1 MKFQRKSLSVCLA
14 LSSLLAVSA
23 QAEQSPENND
33 TIIVTASRINS
44 DINKATAYTSI
55 ITAEQIAN
63 SPQKTLPEIL
73 ATEAGIFS
81 RSLYGNNAA
90 RATVDMR
97 GFGAAAK
104 QNTLVLLDGRR
115 LNDIDLAA
123 IDFTAIPL
131 KNIERIEI
139 IRGGGSVLYGDGATG
154 GAINIITKQA
164 VAGDSS
170 AEVSVGLG
178 SFNNRSISG
187 VGSTTIG
194 STAMNF
200 TINKQN
206 ADGYRDNNELD
217 QLNLQAD
224 FRTELD
230 SGELYFKL
238 ASDDQELGL
247 PGVRTVD
254 PGSSINQ
261 LESDRSSTSTP
272 NDFANQKGSSIT
284 AGYSMFVSDNTEL
297 ILDGGYRRK
306 NQTAFFD
313 YGGGSSSYLDTDLN
327 TWSITPRLTIEHDV
341 NGQAATTIVGLDYYR
356 SNYDSARAQT
366 ASSVGTPIHDLTI
379 TQNNIA
385 LYAQHERQISN
396 KLNADAGIR
405 LQKVEQKAS
414 DTFNSSAPGGSA
426 FDSEAPNLDESD
438 FEQMLSLG
446 ARYSVSGQ
454 LSVFSHL
461 ERSVRFATV
470 DEIFSTFPG
479 AYTYLKPQTA
489 NQFNLG
495 ADYQRGKISSSANF
509 YIMDLDNEIHYD
521 VATFKNVNLDPT
533 RRQGLELT
541 LKNQLSNDILLGI
554 SYAYTQAEFRGGSYN
569 GNTIPV
575 VPKTTANITVL
586 WNVTPDVSFNTNVS
600 YVDERYF
607 DNDQSNSFEK
617 MPSYIVADIK
627 LSNQYDAWTF
637 SGNVYNVFDEEY
649 FDYGVRSTA
658 TAGKYNAYP
667 NPERSFS
674 IEISRSF

>member
-187 VGSTTIG
+187 VSSTTIG
-194 STAMNF
+194 STAINF

-238 ASDDQELGL
+238 ASDDQKLGL

-254 PGSSINQ
+254 PGTSINQ

-297 ILDGGYRRK
+297 IFDGGYRRK

-313 YGGGSSSYLDTDLN
+313 YGGGFSNYLDTDLN
-327 TWSITPRLTIEHDV
+327 TWSLTPRLSIEHDV
-341 NGQAATTIVGLDYYR
+341 NGQAATTIIGLDYYR

-366 ASSVGTPIHDLTI
+366 ASSVGTPIHDLSI
-379 TQNNIA
+379 TQSNIA
-385 LYAQHERQISN
+385 LYAQHERQISD
-396 KLNADAGIR
+396 KFNADAGIR

-414 DTFNSSAPGGSA
+414 DTFNSSAPGGSGI
-426 FDSEAPNLDESD
+426 DSEAPNLDESD
-438 FEQMLSLG
+438 SEQMLSLG
-446 ARYSVSGQ
+446 ARYNVSEQ

-461 ERSVRFATV
+461 ERSIRFATV

-495 ADYQRGKISSSANF
+495 ADYQRGKISSSANI

-541 LKNQLSNDILLGI
+541 LKNQLTNDILLGI

-569 GNTIPV
+569 GNTLPI
-575 VPKTTANITVL
+575 VPTTTANITTL
-586 WNVTPDVSFNTNVS
+586 WNITPDFSFNTNIS
-600 YVDERYF
+600 YVSERYF
-607 DNDQSNSFEK
+607 DNDQSNTFAK
-617 MPSYIVADIK
+617 MPSYTVVDMK
-627 LSNQYDAWTF
+627 LSNNYDGWTF
-637 SGNVYNVFDEEY
+637 SGNVYNVFDKEY
-649 FDYGVRSTA
+649 FDYGVRSTS

-667 NPERSFS
+667 SPERSFS
-674 IEISRSF
+674 LEISRSF

>member
-1 MKFQRKSLSVCLA
+1 MKFQRKPLSVCLA
-14 LSSLLAVSA
+14 LSSLFAVSA
-23 QAEQSPENND
+23 QAEQNPENND
-33 TIIVTASRINS
+33 TIIVTASRIDS
-44 DINKATAYTSI
+44 DINKATAYTSV

-90 RATVDMR
+90 RATIDMR

-104 QNTLVLLDGRR
+104 QNTLILLDGRR
-115 LNDIDLAA
+115 LNDVDLAA

-154 GAINIITKQA
+154 GTINIITKQA

-170 AEVSVGLG
+170 TEVAVSLG
-178 SFNNRSISG
+178 SFNNRSFNGIAT
-187 VGSTTIG
+187 TTIG
-194 STAMNF
+194 STAIGF
-200 TINKQN
+200 AVSKQN

-238 ASDDQELGL
+238 ASDDQKLGL

-261 LESDRSSTSTP
+261 LESDRSGTSTL

-284 AGYSMFVSDNTEL
+284 AGHSMFVSDNTEL

-327 TWSITPRLTIEHDV
+327 TWSITPRLSIEHDV

-385 LYAQHERQISN
+385 LYAQHERQISD
-396 KLNADAGIR
+396 KFNADAGIR

-426 FDSEAPNLDESD
+426 FDSEAPNLNESD
-438 FEQMLSLG
+438 SEQMLSLG

-495 ADYQRGKISSSANF
+495 ADYQRGKISSSANI

-533 RRQGLELT
+533 RRQGLELM
-541 LKNQLSNDILLGI
+541 LKNQLTNDILLGI
-554 SYAYTQAEFRGGSYN
+554 NYAYTQAEFRGGSYN
-569 GNTIPV
+569 GNSIPV

-586 WNVTPDVSFNTNVS
+586 WNVTPDVSFNANVS
-600 YVDERYF
+600 YVGERYF

-617 MPSYIVADIK
+617 MPSYIVADMK

-649 FDYGVRSTA
+649 LDYGVRSTA